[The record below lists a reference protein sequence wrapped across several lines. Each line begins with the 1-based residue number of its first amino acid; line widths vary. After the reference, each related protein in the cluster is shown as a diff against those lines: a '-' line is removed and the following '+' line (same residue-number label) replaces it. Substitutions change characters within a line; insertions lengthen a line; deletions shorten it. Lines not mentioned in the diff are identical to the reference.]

1 MALSLS
7 ASPSLYHADD
17 PCSSPT
23 STTESPTP
31 PLSVYRENIVSQR
44 KKKRIPLIR
53 RAYSCHFAHD
63 PPFSSFLS
71 NVFVVP
77 QRRQRSRLER
87 GSAFLRDS
95 RRTNAAQLAKKRRIE
110 RNEEKSSAD
119 QSGSPPPSPSPLPLP
134 SPFSSTF
141 LRQLLISERDEDD
154 DEIVESMGNSS
165 SSSSTAPPQTS
176 MRSDQGGTS
185 TRGSIDTRSDHRGK
199 STSERSSISR
209 TNHPHFD
216 FELLFD
222 LFMESVK
229 EGNMEEMTKAQ
240 QEAAFDAAF
249 NNAVFK
255 RVLRDPQLL
264 APFQAFLEQQFC
276 AENVNFYTAVEKYRK
291 LFEKNTKNA
300 IHERVST
307 AKKIYDRH
315 FAPCSIEPV
324 NVDNATSKKIRD
336 LVSSETFLK
345 STFDIAQYQIF
356 HLLKYDC
363 WPRYLRSGGVAPQFT
378 PEEENE
384 LRRRLFAGEEES
396 ENDIPRMNLGDKEDD
411 SGERGKD
418 GSPPPPTSPTKKG
431 IKGRLERLAGSPSKS
446 IVFFQGKSRIW
457 SGFDRFSKK
466 LRRGQDQ
473 SQSTS
478 GETESIMGSPLT
490 SSRSV
495 QRTGSG
501 RKTEQPVRRS
511 YSSEIE
517 STTDGHEERMSNR
530 GAWRSPHFVTKYC
543 TLMNGECMNERVAL
557 DDPSISVGK
566 WTQQIATTHAM
577 DKRCTE
583 AVDAQTGATID
594 PCRQACDAL
603 QDRYV
608 RLVPTVTFAIE
619 IVSPTFSYK
628 TASSSSSTRNGLTRV
643 VMLRARQTLSAA
655 AAMRPLLARYS
666 MDFDKCIVV
675 FGGSC
680 EVVRPSLA
688 IQNIGNRS
696 VVIMSE
702 SQYKDRMDVR
712 KELLSREGSYSSE
725 LAADHGIAFHQHG
738 DIAYCELPF
747 DQGTSNSSDNSLRRF
762 VRRATQVVNS
772 GRSESRR
779 RSEAAHNPAGIY
791 VGEELPEHRER
802 KRLSLFKSRSDR
814 DRSEGANVEKKII
827 PRPPVE
833 LKSAP
838 VSPAVRPKKEDKFF
852 QPKIEVDPPKDS
864 DTSSNGDAPR
874 TPVIFAS
881 KASATPVCNSSAG
894 ATPESS
900 FTWQPAA
907 YV

>member
-1 MALSLS
+1 PLLL
-7 ASPSLYHADD
+7 PS
-17 PCSSPT
+17 
-23 STTESPTP
+23 
-31 PLSVYRENIVSQR
+31 
-44 KKKRIPLIR
+44 
-53 RAYSCHFAHD
+53 
-63 PPFSSFLS
+63 FSSS
-71 NVFVVP
+71 
-77 QRRQRSRLER
+77 
-87 GSAFLRDS
+87 
-95 RRTNAAQLAKKRRIE
+95 
-110 RNEEKSSAD
+110 
-119 QSGSPPPSPSPLPLP
+119 
-134 SPFSSTF
+134 F
-141 LRQLLISERDEDD
+141 LRQLLISE
-154 DEIVESMGNSS
+154 ESGGNSS
-165 SSSSTAPPQTS
+165 SSRLLNVHSLQEAPSKSS
-176 MRSDQGGTS
+176 MRSESS
-185 TRGSIDTRSDHRGK
+185 TRGSIDIRSEHRGK
-199 STSERSSISR
+199 SSERSSISR

-216 FELLFD
+216 LDLLVD

-291 LFEKNTKNA
+291 LFDKNTKNA

-384 LRRRLFAGEEES
+384 LRRRLFSGEEDS
-396 ENDIPRMNLGDKEDD
+396 EGDLPRMNLGDKEDE
-411 SGERGKD
+411 SGERRD
-418 GSPPPPTSPTKKG
+418 GSPPPQTTPVKKG
-431 IKGRLERLAGSPSKS
+431 LKGRLERLAASPSDQ
-446 IVFFQGKSRIW
+446 IQNNQGKSRIW

-466 LRRGQDQ
+466 LRRGGDQ

-478 GETESIMGSPLT
+478 GKYRTMTGSPMT

-495 QRTGSG
+495 QRSGSS
-501 RKTEQPVRRS
+501 RKSEQPVRRS

-517 STTDGHEERMSNR
+517 STTDGHEERNASR
-530 GAWRSPHFVTKYC
+530 AWRSPHFVTKYC

-566 WTQQIATTHAM
+566 WTQQIATAHNM

-608 RLVPTVTFAIE
+608 RMVPTVTFAIE

-628 TASSSSSTRNGLTRV
+628 TASNSSSTRNGLSRV

-655 AAMRPLLARYS
+655 ASMRPLLARYS

-680 EVVRPSLA
+680 EVVRPSLT

-712 KELLSREGSYSSE
+712 KELLSREGSYSTE
-725 LAADHGIAFHQHG
+725 LASEHGIAFHQHG

-747 DQGTSNSSDNSLRRF
+747 DQGTANSNDNSLRRF
-762 VRRATQVVNS
+762 VRRATQVVNV

-791 VGEELPEHRER
+791 CGEEQPPEQRER
-802 KRLSLFKSRSDR
+802 KRLSLFKLRSDR
-814 DRSEGANVEKKII
+814 DRSEGSNADKKVS
-827 PRPPVE
+827 PRPAME
-833 LKSAP
+833 QKSAP
-838 VSPAVRPKKEDKFF
+838 VSPAVRTKKNEDKF
-852 QPKIEVDPPKDS
+852 QPKISVQPPKDS
-864 DTSSNGDAPR
+864 DSSSNGDAPR

-881 KASATPVCNSSAG
+881 KASAKQVCNSPPG

-900 FTWQPAA
+900 FTWQAAA